1 MDSPKFIIRNQANI
15 NFTTVDNYFIKD
27 KDLSTNA
34 KGLLIQLLALPDK
47 WEFSKNGILSQIKEG
62 KKFLEKYMKE
72 LQDKGYMKF
81 DKFRNPTTGRFQYEY
96 RIYAIP
102 YFCEFLPDGNIY
114 NPKTK
119 VMDCIWNSD
128 KPIGHSSIYEET
140 DIRKNLITEKLKNLE
155 SKNYIKLVGKDKTH
169 YNQRL
174 FSPTI
179 TYIRD
184 LFLENIESIN
194 DETRLNLMKILFSK
208 DAENMDIY
216 EIRKIYL
223 SLVKTE

>member
-140 DIRKNLITEKLKNLE
+140 DIRKNLITEKLKNDLQLIFIILISFVQTNKRKE
-155 SKNYIKLVGKDKTH
+155 IIT
-169 YNQRL
+169 
-174 FSPTI
+174 TI
-179 TYIRD
+179 
-184 LFLENIESIN
+184 
-194 DETRLNLMKILFSK
+194 
-208 DAENMDIY
+208 
-216 EIRKIYL
+216 
-223 SLVKTE
+223 